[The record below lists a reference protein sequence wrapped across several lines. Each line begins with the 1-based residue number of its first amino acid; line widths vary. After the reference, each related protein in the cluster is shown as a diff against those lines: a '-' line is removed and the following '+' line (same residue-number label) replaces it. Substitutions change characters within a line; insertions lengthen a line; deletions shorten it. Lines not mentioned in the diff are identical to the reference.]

1 VLIFSGLQF
10 GLNMI
15 FGVVGLSQY
24 IQVSTGFNSALANV
38 QSLNFLNECSDDSTK
53 IDGDAYVRRILIA

>member
-1 VLIFSGLQF
+1 
-10 GLNMI
+10 MI

-38 QSLNFLNECSDDSTK
+38 QSLTFLNECSDDSTK